1 MGVDE
6 SKDGVMTRQSMY
18 GAAAWG
24 QVRRNPL
31 LSLIVVAFLI
41 VGCEKAPEAPSP
53 VAAGADVDA
62 KGCKP
67 SAGYTWS
74 EMKQQCIRIWE
85 EGVAFEPVDTTDPDQ
100 WAFVV
105 FSDDKPLAEL
115 YWGDQR
121 AVLNVQPAE
130 EGDISPVVMKNTAK
144 AIEVLRT
151 KDVYVLRING
161 KAAYTHEPDAEG
173 QMVVG
178 RKVEE

>member
-1 MGVDE
+1 MN
-6 SKDGVMTRQSMY
+6 RQSMD
-18 GAAAWG
+18 GARASGRWT
-24 QVRRNPL
+24 RNPL
-31 LSLIVVAFLI
+31 LSLIVAAFLI
-41 VGCEKAPEAPSP
+41 AGCEKAPEGPTP
-53 VAAGADVDA
+53 LAAGADVDA

-67 SAGYTWS
+67 SAGFTWS

-121 AVLNVQPAE
+121 AVLDVQPAE
-130 EGDISPVVMKNTAK
+130 EGDISPLVMKNTAK
-144 AIEVLRT
+144 GIEVLRT

-178 RKVEE
+178 RKAEE

>member
-1 MGVDE
+1 
-6 SKDGVMTRQSMY
+6 MTQQSMD
-18 GAAAWG
+18 GARATGRQA
-24 QVRRNPL
+24 RNSL
-31 LSLIVVAFLI
+31 LSLIVAAFLV
-41 VGCEKAPEAPSP
+41 VGCEKAPAPAEA
-53 VAAGADVDA
+53 VKAGADVDA
-62 KGCKP
+62 KGCKA

-74 EMKQQCIRIWE
+74 ELNQQCIRIWE

-144 AIEVLRT
+144 GIEVLRT

-178 RKVEE
+178 RKAEE

>member
-1 MGVDE
+1 M
-6 SKDGVMTRQSMY
+6 DGARATGRQ
-18 GAAAWG
+18 A
-24 QVRRNPL
+24 RNPL
-31 LSLIVVAFLI
+31 LSLIVAAFLV
-41 VGCEKAPEAPSP
+41 VGCEKTPAPAEA
-53 VAAGADVDA
+53 VKAGADVDA
-62 KGCKP
+62 KGCKA

-85 EGVAFEPVDTTDPDQ
+85 ESVAFEPVDTTDPDQ

-121 AVLNVQPAE
+121 AVLDVQPAE
-130 EGDISPVVMKNTAK
+130 EGDISPVVMKNESK
-144 AIEVLRT
+144 GIEVLRT
-151 KDVYVLRING
+151 KDVFVLRING

-178 RKVEE
+178 RKAEE

>member
-1 MGVDE
+1 
-6 SKDGVMTRQSMY
+6 MTQQSMD
-18 GAAAWG
+18 GARATGRQA
-24 QVRRNPL
+24 RNPL
-31 LSLIVVAFLI
+31 LSLIVAAFLV
-41 VGCEKAPEAPSP
+41 VGCEKTPVSPDAAQPS
-53 VAAGADVDA
+53 ADVDA

-121 AVLNVQPAE
+121 AVLDVQPAE
-130 EGDISPVVMKNTAK
+130 EGDLSPLVMKNTAK
-144 AIEVLRT
+144 GIEVLRT
-151 KDVYVLRING
+151 KDVFVLRING

-178 RKVEE
+178 RKAEE